1 MIPWSSSAEVADVR
15 DEGSVCAALGSDGCA
30 VQGGSRDR
38 FHSSSAGFMH
48 RDTKLGLALGMLV
61 IGFTVAFCFP
71 RVTPPVHRL
80 AVERVTADPALE
92 FLPIRAYDVPAPP
105 TSPRKASTAESVT
118 NELVPVVGIFPGQA
132 ASNRASSRAATP
144 GDVALN
150 QESMSARGAQTV
162 AAGSPVEQP
171 ATYTV
176 QPGDTLSGI
185 ATRFLGN
192 SKRYYEI
199 FEANQNLL
207 ATPDALKIG
216 MVLAIPGRE
225 PAMIADAEPQ
235 PTLAEQAA
243 PKEQLVPVP
252 DVYAAERTSRKYYVQ
267 PGDTLEAI
275 ARLHYGTTS
284 VIPQIRQAN
293 PVLQDAEA
301 LRVGSVLELPV
312 IR

>member
-1 MIPWSSSAEVADVR
+1 MCVAP
-15 DEGSVCAALGSDGCA
+15 GSVGCA
-30 VQGGSRDR
+30 VQGGALDP

-71 RVTPPVHRL
+71 RVTPPVHRV

-105 TSPRKASTAESVT
+105 ASPREAAATESVT

-132 ASNRASSRAATP
+132 DSKGTAAS
-144 GDVALN
+144 GDQTSGPKA
-150 QESMSARGAQTV
+150 MSASDTQAVTTGA
-162 AAGSPVEQP
+162 PVEPP

-176 QPGDTLSGI
+176 QPGDTLSEI
-185 ATRFLGN
+185 ATRFLGS

-199 FEANQNLL
+199 FEANQDLL

-216 MVLAIPGRE
+216 MVLAIPGQE
-225 PAMIADAEPQ
+225 PAIIADADPQ
-235 PTLAEQAA
+235 PTLAEQTA
-243 PKEQLVPVP
+243 PAEQLVPVP
-252 DVYAAERTSRKYYVQ
+252 DVYVSERTSREYYVQ
-267 PGDTLEAI
+267 PGDTLETI
-275 ARLHYGTTS
+275 ARRHYGTAS

-293 PVLQDAEA
+293 PVLKDAQE